1 MKDNSVSCEEV
12 RAIIENLS
20 PKTVEKTAQKQF
32 KEHLAECLQCR
43 LLYEKNLALNRVLDQ
58 WETAKPG
65 RNLQARIMAK
75 VAQVE
80 RERARVTQPRDFW
93 GQLKSL
99 LGYKFSVPAFATALL
114 LFFLLGSI
122 AVNIALVSRSP
133 APGRTAPIIA
143 KVEPEGMQIT
153 KSVHDIIEPSP
164 RQPVIVK
171 DAVVYPAGSR
181 LFADY
186 PSAAAAAYQQP
197 LIIIIGVPPVLP
209 GQSVFSPQKIY
220 TIQNSKKEELL

>member
-1 MKDNSVSCEEV
+1 MKDNSVSCEEI

-20 PKTVEKTAQKQF
+20 PKTVEKTAQKHF

-43 LLYEKNLALNRVLDQ
+43 LLYEKNMALNKLLDQ

-80 RERARVTQPRDFW
+80 RERARVAQPHDFW

-99 LGYKFSVPAFATALL
+99 LGYRFSVPAFATALL
-114 LFFLLGSI
+114 IIFLLGSI
-122 AVNIALVSRSP
+122 AVNIALFSRSP
-133 APGRTAPIIA
+133 GPGRMAQGTPG
-143 KVEPEGMQIT
+143 VEPEGMQIT

-164 RQPVIVK
+164 GPQVIVK
-171 DAVVYPAGSR
+171 EAVYAPGRDLLV
-181 LFADY
+181 DY

-197 LIIIIGVPPVLP
+197 LIIIIGVPPMVP
-209 GQSVFSPQKIY
+209 GQSFFSPQKIY
-220 TIQNSKKEELL
+220 TTQNSKKEELL

>member
-12 RAIIENLS
+12 RAIIESLS
-20 PKTVEKTAQKQF
+20 PKTVEKTAQKHF

-43 LLYEKNLALNRVLDQ
+43 LLYEKNLALNSLLDQ

-80 RERARVTQPRDFW
+80 RERARVAQPHDFW

-114 LFFLLGSI
+114 IIFLLGSI
-122 AVNIALVSRSP
+122 AINIALVSRSP
-133 APGRTAPIIA
+133 GPGRMAQGTPG
-143 KVEPEGMQIT
+143 VEPEGMQIT

-164 RQPVIVK
+164 GPQVIVQE
-171 DAVVYPAGSR
+171 AVVSVNGRDFFP
-181 LFADY
+181 DY
-186 PSAAAAAYQQP
+186 SSAATAAYQQP
-197 LIIIIGVPPVLP
+197 LIVIIGVPPMLP